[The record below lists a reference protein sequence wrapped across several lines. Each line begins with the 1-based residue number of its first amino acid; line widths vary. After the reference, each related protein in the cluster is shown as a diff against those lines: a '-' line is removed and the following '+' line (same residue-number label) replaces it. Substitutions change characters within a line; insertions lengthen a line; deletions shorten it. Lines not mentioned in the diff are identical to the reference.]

1 MSSREETQLE
11 FYERLIRTHHKELL
25 RLASIWL
32 YQRANDAVDFG
43 RAEEAAQETFT
54 IAWEK
59 REILME
65 HPKPIAWLNI
75 ALKNV
80 IKNMVR
86 DDQRWAECLLRVPA
100 EQVQPAPGADLE
112 LEGIIPSEDM
122 DILKR
127 LYLYGETYE
136 EICEDLGLKNL
147 RWRCVSNGAR
157 SCSEK
162 IMEKSKKIFLQN
174 VNKGRKLD
182 MNIVEEVLNH
192 EIPYGEIEKV
202 SWSGTTLY
210 CGARRPSAPGFCC
223 LRGRRCQHDIDYRN
237 YGGDPR
243 QRSPAGTSC

>member
-1 MSSREETQLE
+1 MEKGGSQMSSREETQLE

-43 RAEEAAQETFT
+43 RAEEAVQETFT

-86 DDQRWAECLLRVPA
+86 DDQKWAECLLRVLA

-122 DILKR
+122 DILKC

-136 EICEDLGLKNL
+136 EICEDLGLKKSAL
-147 RWRCVSNGAR
+147 AMRVKR
-157 SCSEK
+157 SKEL
-162 IMEKSKKIFLQN
+162 F
-174 VNKGRKLD
+174 RK
-182 MNIVEEVLNH
+182 N
-192 EIPYGEIEKV
+192 YGEIEKNI
-202 SWSGTTLY
+202 SSKCEQGTETRHEY
-210 CGARRPSAPGFCC
+210 S
-223 LRGRRCQHDIDYRN
+223 RG
-237 YGGDPR
+237 GSKP
-243 QRSPAGTSC
+243 

>member
-1 MSSREETQLE
+1 MEKGGSQMSSREETQLE

-43 RAEEAAQETFT
+43 RAEEAVQETFT

-86 DDQRWAECLLRVPA
+86 DDQKWAECLLRVPA

-122 DILKR
+122 DILKH

-136 EICEDLGLKNL
+136 EICEDLGLKKSAL
-147 RWRCVSNGAR
+147 AMRVKR
-157 SCSEK
+157 SKEL
-162 IMEKSKKIFLQN
+162 F
-174 VNKGRKLD
+174 RK
-182 MNIVEEVLNH
+182 N
-192 EIPYGEIEKV
+192 YGEIEK
-202 SWSGTTLY
+202 
-210 CGARRPSAPGFCC
+210 
-223 LRGRRCQHDIDYRN
+223 N
-237 YGGDPR
+237 YFFKM
-243 QRSPAGTSC
+243 

>member
-43 RAEEAAQETFT
+43 RAEEAVQETFT

-65 HPKPIAWLNI
+65 HPNPIAWLNI

-100 EQVQPAPGADLE
+100 EQVQPAPGAD
-112 LEGIIPSEDM
+112 
-122 DILKR
+122 
-127 LYLYGETYE
+127 
-136 EICEDLGLKNL
+136 
-147 RWRCVSNGAR
+147 R
-157 SCSEK
+157 S
-162 IMEKSKKIFLQN
+162 
-174 VNKGRKLD
+174 R
-182 MNIVEEVLNH
+182 H
-192 EIPYGEIEKV
+192 
-202 SWSGTTLY
+202 
-210 CGARRPSAPGFCC
+210 SAH
-223 LRGRRCQHDIDYRN
+223 L
-237 YGGDPR
+237 
-243 QRSPAGTSC
+243 

>member
-1 MSSREETQLE
+1 MSSREETKLE

-43 RAEEAAQETFT
+43 RAEEAVQETFT
-54 IAWEK
+54 
-59 REILME
+59 
-65 HPKPIAWLNI
+65 IAWLNI

-136 EICEDLGLKNL
+136 EICEDLGLKKSAL
-147 RWRCVSNGAR
+147 AMRVKR
-157 SCSEK
+157 SKEL
-162 IMEKSKKIFLQN
+162 F
-174 VNKGRKLD
+174 RK
-182 MNIVEEVLNH
+182 N
-192 EIPYGEIEKV
+192 YGEIEKNI
-202 SWSGTTLY
+202 SSKCEQGTETRHEY
-210 CGARRPSAPGFCC
+210 S
-223 LRGRRCQHDIDYRN
+223 RG
-237 YGGDPR
+237 GSKP
-243 QRSPAGTSC
+243 